1 MAQIAIDTETGD
13 VAFGPG
19 GLYLVDGIEA
29 IRQTLWL
36 RFRTIRGELP
46 YATNVGI
53 HMVEEVTVRGTA
65 PERVLAIYRDVI
77 LGTDGI
83 TGFATE
89 PVGSYNSET
98 SVFSF
103 TFRANTTHGVLDFS
117 GTIPV
122 VVT

>member
-1 MAQIAIDTETGD
+1 MAQLAIDTETGD
-13 VAFGPG
+13 VALGPG
-19 GLYLVDGIEA
+19 GFYLVDGIEA

-36 RFRTIRGELP
+36 RLRTIKGELP
-46 YATNVGI
+46 YAANVGI
-53 HMVEEVTVRGTA
+53 PMVEEVTVRGTA
-65 PERVLAIYRDVI
+65 PERVMAIYRDVI

-83 TGFATE
+83 TGFASE
-89 PVGSYNSET
+89 PVASYDAAN

-103 TFRANTTHGVLDFS
+103 TFRALTVHGTLDYS